1 MNDMTALK
9 RPELTLLLPVK
20 DEEEAIPAFL
30 ETIIPIL
37 EALDDKVAQSF
48 EILFIDDGSTDATM
62 PLVREANRDALNPF
76 LMPGDA
82 IACYDS
88 RWTNFREAVGFVSE
102 AVNTATPAI
111 LLDNAL

>member
-1 MNDMTALK
+1 MSSDRRAVLISRN
-9 RPELTLLLPVK
+9 
-20 DEEEAIPAFL
+20 
-30 ETIIPIL
+30 PING
-37 EALDDKVAQSF
+37 QSIVV
-48 EILFIDDGSTDATM
+48 ERDIEK
-62 PLVREANRDALNPF
+62 LVRNANRDTLNPY

-88 RWTNFREAVGFVSE
+88 RWTNFREAVGLVTD